1 MCWSGGIRQFSEAG
15 PAMSDNNLRLQ
26 VVLGAVDKL
35 TRPFK
40 NAQAGSKELASAIR
54 QTRDQIKK
62 LSDAGGQ
69 LKSFDQLTQ
78 SVSRTGAELDQARLR
93 AQMMT
98 REMSSLESPTKKQTQ
113 ALEAQ
118 WRAVSRLEQKQ
129 QQETRQMAAARAEL
143 YRLGLS
149 AGGGARE
156 TARIA
161 RETERY
167 NRQLAEQERRL
178 REVGERQRKLNAI
191 KAKAEKTRELRNSLA
206 GNGAGAMA
214 AGVTTGMTLLAPVKA
229 YSESEN
235 AANQLAGS
243 MMGPGGKVAP
253 EFEKINRLAVALG
266 DKLPG
271 TTADFQNMMTM
282 LRRQGMSAQ
291 VILGGL
297 GESAAYLGV
306 QLQMAPTA
314 AAEFAAKLQD
324 ATQTSEKDMM
334 NLMDVIQKG
343 FYAGV
348 DSGNML
354 QGFSKISSA
363 MNIINK
369 KGLEAVKTFAP
380 LLVMADQGSMAG
392 ESAGNAYRKIFQA
405 ALDADNI
412 KAVNDDLK
420 EKGAGIKF
428 NFSDGKGGFGGLEN
442 MYAQLEKLKK
452 LNPETQMATMKDLF
466 GNDAETLQALNI
478 MLSKGIEG
486 YRETAAKLENQAS
499 LRERVDASLNTL
511 GNKWEAATG
520 SFTNAMASI
529 GETVAPALKKLAD
542 WLGEL
547 ASRLDGFVKRHPQ
560 LTSALFKLAAGFAIV
575 ATAAGV
581 VSLALASVLGPM
593 AVVRMSA
600 GVMGLKFSSAFGL
613 IGKAISSVGKSVIW
627 LGRLMF
633 ANPILA
639 VIGLIAAGA
648 IYIWQNWDTLGPK
661 FKAMW
666 DAVCNATGTAWDWIK
681 EKASAA
687 WEGIKSLFF
696 NYTLPG
702 LIAKNW
708 DAIKSGVSE
717 AWANIRQ
724 SISDKW
730 NSILADVAALPAKF
744 QDMGSAI
751 IDSILNG
758 INAKWETLKN
768 KLSSVTD
775 YLPDWMTGNNKTQ
788 GKAQVQ
794 VVGGAAAAAVPFA
807 GMYDSGG
814 IIPRGQFGIVGENGP
829 EIVNGPANVTS
840 RRRTAALASVVAGVM
855 GVAAAPAEAAPLHPY
870 SLPTVAYK
878 QSQPAKSASAPPV
891 MHFETH
897 APITIYVQPGQ
908 SAQDI
913 AREVARQLDERERKT
928 RAKARSNFSD
938 QGGYES

>member
-1 MCWSGGIRQFSEAG
+1 
-15 PAMSDNNLRLQ
+15 MSDNNLRLQ

-40 NAQAGSKELASAIR
+40 NAQAGSKELAAAIR
-54 QTRDQIKK
+54 QTRDQLKQ

-69 LKSFDQLTQ
+69 LKSFDQLSQ
-78 SVSRTGAELDQARLR
+78 SVRRTGAELDQTRLR

-118 WRAVSRLEQKQ
+118 WRAVARLEQKQ
-129 QQETRQMAAARAEL
+129 KQETNQLSAVRGEL

-156 TARIA
+156 TARIT
-161 RETERY
+161 RETEKY
-167 NRQLAEQERRL
+167 NQKLVEQERRL

-206 GNGAGAMA
+206 GNGAGEMA
-214 AGVTTGMTLLAPVKA
+214 AGVATGMTLLAPVKA

-253 EFEKINRLAVALG
+253 EFEKINQLAVALG
-266 DKLPG
+266 DRLPG

-334 NLMDVIQKG
+334 SLMDLIQKG

-354 QGFSKISSA
+354 QGFSNISSA
-363 MNIINK
+363 MSIINQ
-369 KGLEAVKTFAP
+369 KGIEAAKTFAP
-380 LLVMADQGSMAG
+380 LLVMADQSGMDG

-405 ALDADNI
+405 ALDSKNI
-412 KAVNDDLK
+412 QSVNDDLK
-420 EKGAGIKF
+420 GTGINF
-428 NFSDGKGGFGGLEN
+428 NFSNGKGGFGGLEN
-442 MYAQLEKLKK
+442 MYAQLEKLSK
-452 LNPETQMATMKDLF
+452 LNDETRMATIKDLF
-466 GNDAETLQALNI
+466 GNDAEVMKVLNTMI
-478 MLSKGIEG
+478 EKGING

-529 GETVAPALKKLAD
+529 GETVAPTLKKLAD

-666 DAVCNATGTAWDWIK
+666 DAVCNATSTAWDWIK

-708 DAIKSGVSE
+708 DAIKTGVSE

-751 IDSILNG
+751 IDSILDG
-758 INAKWETLKN
+758 INAKWEALKS

-788 GKAQVQ
+788 DKAQVQ

-878 QSQPAKSASAPPV
+878 QSQPAKSASVPPV

-897 APITIYVQPGQ
+897 APITIYAQPGQ

>member
-1 MCWSGGIRQFSEAG
+1 
-15 PAMSDNNLRLQ
+15 MSDNNLRLQ

-40 NAQAGSKELASAIR
+40 NAQTGSKELAAAIR
-54 QTRDQIKK
+54 QTCEQLKQ
-62 LSDAGGQ
+62 LSDAGGK
-69 LKSFDQLTQ
+69 LKSFDQLSQ
-78 SVSRTGAELDQARLR
+78 SLSRTGTELDQARLR

-98 REMSSLESPTKKQTQ
+98 REMASLESPTKKQTL
-113 ALEAQ
+113 AFEAQ

-161 RETERY
+161 RETTRY
-167 NRQLAEQERRL
+167 NRQLAEQERKL

-191 KAKAEKTRELRNSLA
+191 RAKGEKIREVRNSLA

-214 AGVTTGMTLLAPVKA
+214 AGVATGVTLMAPVKA

-235 AANQLAGS
+235 AATQLAAS

-306 QLQMAPTA
+306 QLQMDPTA

-334 NLMDVIQKG
+334 SLMDVIQKG

-363 MNIINK
+363 MDIIHQ
-369 KGLEAVKTFAP
+369 KGLGAAKTFAP
-380 LLVMADQGSMAG
+380 LLVMADQSGMAG
-392 ESAGNAYRKIFQA
+392 ESAGNAYRKVFQSVM
-405 ALDADNI
+405 NTTKI
-412 KAVNDDLK
+412 KGANDDLK
-420 EKGAGIKF
+420 GTGVRF
-428 NFSDGKGGFGGLEN
+428 DFTDGKGEFGGIEK
-442 MYAQLEKLKK
+442 MYTQLAQLQK
-452 LNPETQMATMKDLF
+452 LNTEKRLATLKGIF
-466 GNDAETLQALNI
+466 GDDAETLQVLNI
-478 MLSKGIEG
+478 MISKGIAG
-486 YRETAAKLENQAS
+486 YRETASKLDNQAS

-547 ASRLDGFVKRHPQ
+547 ASGLDGFVKRHPQ
-560 LTSALFKLAAGFAIV
+560 LTSALFKLAAGFAVV
-575 ATAAGV
+575 ATATGAL
-581 VSLALASVLGPM
+581 SLALASVLGPL
-593 AVVRMSA
+593 ALVRVSA
-600 GVMGLKFSSAFGL
+600 GVLGLKFSSAFGL
-613 IGKAISSVGKSVIW
+613 IGKAIGSVGKGIVW

-639 VIGLIAAGA
+639 VIGLIAMGA

-666 DAVCNATGTAWDWIK
+666 DAVCHATGAAWEWMKETA
-681 EKASAA
+681 STA

-708 DAIKSGVSE
+708 DAIKAGVSE
-717 AWANIRQ
+717 AWASVRQ
-724 SISDKW
+724 TISDKW
-730 NSILADVAALPAKF
+730 TAILSDVAALPAKF

-758 INAKWETLKN
+758 INAKWDALKN
-768 KLSSVTD
+768 KLSSVTE
-775 YLPDWMTGNNKTQ
+775 YLPDWMTGKNNPPGKT
-788 GKAQVQ
+788 QVQ

-814 IIPRGQFGIVGENGP
+814 VIPRGQFGIVGENGP

-840 RRRTAALASVVAGVM
+840 RRRTAALASVVAGMM
-855 GVAAAPAEAAPLHPY
+855 GAALPAEAAPLHPM
-870 SLPTVAYK
+870 SLPAATYRAP
-878 QSQPAKSASAPPV
+878 QDKSASQPPV
-891 MHFETH
+891 VRYEIN
-897 APITIYVQPGQ
+897 APVHIVAQPGQ

-913 AREVARQLDERERKT
+913 AREVARQLDERERRA

>member
-1 MCWSGGIRQFSEAG
+1 
-15 PAMSDNNLRLQ
+15 MSDNNLRLQ

-191 KAKAEKTRELRNSLA
+191 KARAEKTRELRNSLA

-363 MNIINK
+363 MDIIHK
-369 KGLEAVKTFAP
+369 KGLDAAKTFAP
-380 LLVMADQGSMAG
+380 LLVMADQAGMAG

-405 ALDADNI
+405 TLNNKKIGKANDALA
-412 KAVNDDLK
+412 
-420 EKGAGIKF
+420 GTGIKLSF
-428 NFSDGKGGFGGLEN
+428 QNNKGQFAGLEN
-442 MYAQLEKLKK
+442 LYAQLEKLRKITDDGK
-452 LNPETQMATMKDLF
+452 RQSVINTLF
-466 GNDAETLQALNI
+466 GDDAETIQALNI
-478 MLSKGIEG
+478 MINKGIEG

-613 IGKAISSVGKSVIW
+613 IGKAISSVGKSIIW

-751 IDSILNG
+751 IDSILDG
-758 INAKWETLKN
+758 INAKWEALKS

-788 GKAQVQ
+788 DKAQVQ

-878 QSQPAKSASAPPV
+878 QSQPAKSASVPPV

-897 APITIYVQPGQ
+897 APITIYAQPGQ

>member
-1 MCWSGGIRQFSEAG
+1 
-15 PAMSDNNLRLQ
+15 
-26 VVLGAVDKL
+26 
-35 TRPFK
+35 
-40 NAQAGSKELASAIR
+40 
-54 QTRDQIKK
+54 
-62 LSDAGGQ
+62 
-69 LKSFDQLTQ
+69 
-78 SVSRTGAELDQARLR
+78 
-93 AQMMT
+93 MMT

-363 MNIINK
+363 MDIIHK
-369 KGLEAVKTFAP
+369 KGLDAAKTFVP
-380 LLVMADQGSMAG
+380 LLVMADQASMAG

-405 ALDADNI
+405 TLNNKKIGKANDALA
-412 KAVNDDLK
+412 
-420 EKGAGIKF
+420 GTGIKLSF
-428 NFSDGKGGFGGLEN
+428 QNNKGQFAGLEN
-442 MYAQLEKLKK
+442 LYAQLEKLRKITDDGK
-452 LNPETQMATMKDLF
+452 RQSVINTLF
-466 GNDAETLQALNI
+466 GDDAETLQALNI
-478 MLSKGIEG
+478 MINKGIEG

-575 ATAAGV
+575 ATTAGV

-613 IGKAISSVGKSVIW
+613 IGKAISSVGKSIIW

-648 IYIWQNWDTLGPK
+648 IYIWQNWDTLEPK

-666 DAVCNATGTAWDWIK
+666 DAVCNATSTAWDWIK

-708 DAIKSGVSE
+708 DAIKTGVSE

-758 INAKWETLKN
+758 INAKWETLKS
-768 KLSSVTD
+768 KLSSITD

-788 GKAQVQ
+788 DKAQVQ

-878 QSQPAKSASAPPV
+878 QSQPAKYASAPPV

-897 APITIYVQPGQ
+897 APITIYAQPGQ

>member
-1 MCWSGGIRQFSEAG
+1 
-15 PAMSDNNLRLQ
+15 MSDNNLRLQ

-40 NAQAGSKELASAIR
+40 NAQAGSKELAAAIR
-54 QTRDQIKK
+54 QTRDQLKQ

-69 LKSFDQLTQ
+69 LKSFDQLSQ
-78 SVSRTGAELDQARLR
+78 SVRRTGAELDQARLR

-98 REMSSLESPTKKQTQ
+98 REMSALESPTKKQTQ

-129 QQETRQMAAARAEL
+129 KQETNQLSAVRGEL

-149 AGGGARE
+149 AEGGARE
-156 TARIA
+156 TARIT
-161 RETERY
+161 RETEKY
-167 NRQLAEQERRL
+167 NQKLAEQERRL

-214 AGVTTGMTLLAPVKA
+214 AGVATGMTLLAPVRA

-243 MMGPGGKVAP
+243 MMGPGGKVAL
-253 EFEKINRLAVALG
+253 EFEKINKLALALG

-334 NLMDVIQKG
+334 SLMDLIQKG

-363 MNIINK
+363 MDIINK
-369 KGLEAVKTFAP
+369 KGLDAAKTFAP
-380 LLVMADQGSMAG
+380 LLVMADQTGMAG
-392 ESAGNAYRKIFQA
+392 ESAGNAYRKVFQA

-442 MYAQLEKLKK
+442 MYAQLDKLKT
-452 LNPETQMATMKDLF
+452 LNPETRMATIKDLF
-466 GNDAETLQALNI
+466 GNDSETLQVLNNMI
-478 MLSKGIEG
+478 SKGIQG

-520 SFTNAMASI
+520 TFTNAMASI
-529 GETVAPALKKLAD
+529 GETVAPALKNLAD

-547 ASRLDGFVKRHPQ
+547 ASSLDGLVKRHP
-560 LTSALFKLAAGFAIV
+560 LITSAIFRMAAGFAVV
-575 ATAAGV
+575 ATAAGAV
-581 VSLALASVLGPM
+581 GLAAASILGPM
-593 AVVRMSA
+593 AIVRMSA
-600 GVMGLKFSSAFGL
+600 GILGMKFTSVGGLVRGALEG
-613 IGKAISSVGKSVIW
+613 IGKSVIW
-627 LGRLMF
+627 LGRLMM

-639 VIGLIAAGA
+639 VIGLIAMGA
-648 IYIWQNWDTLGPK
+648 ILIWQNWDTLGPK

-666 DAVCNATGTAWDWIK
+666 DGICNATSAAGEWIK
-681 EKASAA
+681 QAFNNTWSAV
-687 WEGIKSLFF
+687 K
-696 NYTLPG
+696 T
-702 LIAKNW
+702 
-708 DAIKSGVSE
+708 GVSE
-717 AWANIRQ
+717 AWATVRQ
-724 SISDKW
+724 TISDKW
-730 NSILADVAALPAKF
+730 AAILADVAALPAKF
-744 QDMGSAI
+744 QEMGSAI

-758 INAKWETLKN
+758 INAKWETLKS

-775 YLPDWMTGNNKTQ
+775 YLPDWMTGNNKAP
-788 GKAQVQ
+788 GKTQVQ

-807 GMYDSGG
+807 GMYDNGG
-814 IIPRGQFGIVGENGP
+814 TIPRGQFGIAGENGP
-829 EIVNGPANVTS
+829 ELINGPANVTS
-840 RRRTAALASVVAGVM
+840 RRRTAALASVVAGIM
-855 GVAAAPAEAAPLHPY
+855 GTAAVPVEAAPLHPM
-870 SLPTVAYK
+870 SLPAATYRAPQEK
-878 QSQPAKSASAPPV
+878 AASQPPSV
-891 MHFETH
+891 RYEIN
-897 APITIYVQPGQ
+897 APIHIVAQPGQ

-913 AREVARQLDERERKT
+913 AREVARQLDERERRA
-928 RAKARSNFSD
+928 RAKARSNYSD

>member
-1 MCWSGGIRQFSEAG
+1 
-15 PAMSDNNLRLQ
+15 MSDNNLRLQ

-191 KAKAEKTRELRNSLA
+191 KAEAEKTRELRNSLA

-214 AGVTTGMTLLAPVKA
+214 AGATTGMTLLAPVKA

-363 MNIINK
+363 MDIIHK
-369 KGLEAVKTFAP
+369 KGLDAAKTFAP
-380 LLVMADQGSMAG
+380 LLVMADQAGMAG
-392 ESAGNAYRKIFQA
+392 ESAGNAYRKVFQSVMNTEKVK
-405 ALDADNI
+405 DT
-412 KAVNDDLK
+412 NDELK
-420 EKGAGIKF
+420 GTGVKF
-428 NFSDGKGGFGGLEN
+428 DFTDGKGEFGGLEK
-442 MYAQLEKLKK
+442 MYTQLAQLQK
-452 LNPETQMATMKDLF
+452 LNTEKRLATLKGIF
-466 GNDAETLQALNI
+466 GDDAETLQVLNI
-478 MLSKGIEG
+478 MITKGISG
-486 YRETAAKLENQAS
+486 YRETASKLQNQAS

-648 IYIWQNWDTLGPK
+648 IYIWQNWDTLRPK

-666 DAVCNATGTAWDWIK
+666 DAVCNATST
-681 EKASAA
+681 A

-708 DAIKSGVSE
+708 DAIKTGVSE

-751 IDSILNG
+751 IDSILDG
-758 INAKWETLKN
+758 INVKWEALKS

-788 GKAQVQ
+788 DKAQVQ

-897 APITIYVQPGQ
+897 APITIYAQPGQ

>member
-1 MCWSGGIRQFSEAG
+1 
-15 PAMSDNNLRLQ
+15 MSDNNLRLQ

-69 LKSFDQLTQ
+69 LKSFEQLTL

-363 MNIINK
+363 MDIIHK
-369 KGLEAVKTFAP
+369 KGLDAAKTFVP
-380 LLVMADQGSMAG
+380 LLVMADQASMAG

-405 ALDADNI
+405 TLNNKKIGKANDALA
-412 KAVNDDLK
+412 
-420 EKGAGIKF
+420 GTGIKLSF
-428 NFSDGKGGFGGLEN
+428 QNNKGQFAGLEN
-442 MYAQLEKLKK
+442 LYAQLEKLRKITDDGK
-452 LNPETQMATMKDLF
+452 RQSVINTLF
-466 GNDAETLQALNI
+466 GDDAETLQALNI
-478 MLSKGIEG
+478 MINKGIEG

-575 ATAAGV
+575 ATTAGV

-613 IGKAISSVGKSVIW
+613 IGKAISSVGKSIIW

-648 IYIWQNWDTLGPK
+648 IYIWQNWDTLEPK

-666 DAVCNATGTAWDWIK
+666 DAVCNATSTAWDWIK

-708 DAIKSGVSE
+708 DAIKTGVSE

-758 INAKWETLKN
+758 INAKWETLKS
-768 KLSSVTD
+768 KLSSITD

-788 GKAQVQ
+788 DKAQVQ

-878 QSQPAKSASAPPV
+878 QSQPAKYASAPPV

-897 APITIYVQPGQ
+897 APITIYAQPGQ

>member
-1 MCWSGGIRQFSEAG
+1 
-15 PAMSDNNLRLQ
+15 MSDNNLRLQ

-161 RETERY
+161 QETERY

-363 MNIINK
+363 MDIIHK
-369 KGLEAVKTFAP
+369 KGLDAAKTFAP
-380 LLVMADQGSMAG
+380 LLVMADQAGMAG

-405 ALDADNI
+405 TLNNKKIGKANDALA
-412 KAVNDDLK
+412 
-420 EKGAGIKF
+420 GTGIKLSF
-428 NFSDGKGGFGGLEN
+428 QNNKGQFAGLEN
-442 MYAQLEKLKK
+442 LYAQLEKLRKITDDGK
-452 LNPETQMATMKDLF
+452 RQSVINTLF
-466 GNDAETLQALNI
+466 GDDAETIQALNI
-478 MLSKGIEG
+478 MINKGIEG

-600 GVMGLKFSSAFGL
+600 EVMGLKFSSAFGL
-613 IGKAISSVGKSVIW
+613 IGKAISSVGKSIIW

-751 IDSILNG
+751 IDSILDG
-758 INAKWETLKN
+758 INAKWEALKS

-788 GKAQVQ
+788 DKAQVQ

-878 QSQPAKSASAPPV
+878 QSQPAKSASVPPV

-897 APITIYVQPGQ
+897 APITIYAQPGQ

>member
-1 MCWSGGIRQFSEAG
+1 
-15 PAMSDNNLRLQ
+15 MSDNNLRLQ

-40 NAQAGSKELASAIR
+40 NAQTGSKELAAAIR
-54 QTRDQIKK
+54 QTREQLKQ
-62 LSDAGGQ
+62 LNDAGGK
-69 LKSFDQLTQ
+69 LKSFDQLSQ
-78 SVSRTGAELDQARLR
+78 SLSRTGTELDQTRLR

-98 REMSSLESPTKKQTQ
+98 REMASLESPTKKQTL

-161 RETERY
+161 RETTRY
-167 NRQLAEQERRL
+167 NRQLAEQERKL

-191 KAKAEKTRELRNSLA
+191 RAKGEKIREVRNSLA

-214 AGVTTGMTLLAPVKA
+214 AGVATGVTLMAPVKA

-235 AANQLAGS
+235 AATQLAAS

-306 QLQMAPTA
+306 QLQMEPTA

-334 NLMDVIQKG
+334 SLMDVIQKG

-363 MNIINK
+363 MDIIHQ
-369 KGLEAVKTFAP
+369 KGLGAAKAFAP
-380 LLVMADQGSMAG
+380 LLVMADQSGMAG
-392 ESAGNAYRKIFQA
+392 ESAGNAYRKVFQSVMNTA
-405 ALDADNI
+405 KI
-412 KAVNDDLK
+412 KGANDDLK
-420 EKGAGIKF
+420 GTGVRF
-428 NFSDGKGGFGGLEN
+428 DFTDGKGEFGGIEK
-442 MYAQLEKLKK
+442 MYTQLAQLQK
-452 LNPETQMATMKDLF
+452 LNTEKRLATLKGIF
-466 GNDAETLQALNI
+466 GDDAETLQVLNI
-478 MLSKGIEG
+478 MISKGIAG
-486 YRETAAKLENQAS
+486 YRETASKLDNQAS

-547 ASRLDGFVKRHPQ
+547 ASGLDGFVKRHPQ
-560 LTSALFKLAAGFAIV
+560 LTSALFKLAAGFAVV
-575 ATAAGV
+575 ATATGAL
-581 VSLALASVLGPM
+581 SLALASVLGPL
-593 AVVRMSA
+593 ALVRVSA
-600 GVMGLKFSSAFGL
+600 GVLGLKFSSAFGL
-613 IGKAISSVGKSVIW
+613 IGKAIGSVGKGIVW

-639 VIGLIAAGA
+639 VIGLIAMGA

-666 DAVCNATGTAWDWIK
+666 DAVCHATGAAWEWMKETA
-681 EKASAA
+681 STA

-708 DAIKSGVSE
+708 DAIKAGVSE
-717 AWANIRQ
+717 AWASVGQ
-724 SISDKW
+724 TISDKW
-730 NSILADVAALPAKF
+730 AAILSDVVALPAKF

-758 INAKWETLKN
+758 INAKWDALKN
-768 KLSSVTD
+768 KLSSVTE
-775 YLPDWMTGNNKTQ
+775 YLPDWMTGKNNPPGKT
-788 GKAQVQ
+788 QVQ

-814 IIPRGQFGIVGENGP
+814 VIPRGQSGIVGENGP

-840 RRRTAALASVVAGVM
+840 RKRTAALASVVAGMM
-855 GVAAAPAEAAPLHPY
+855 GTALPAEAAPLHPM
-870 SLPTVAYK
+870 SLPVATYRAP
-878 QSQPAKSASAPPV
+878 QDKSASQPPV
-891 MHFETH
+891 VRYEIN
-897 APITIYVQPGQ
+897 APVHIVAQPGQ

-913 AREVARQLDERERKT
+913 AREVARQLDERERRV

>member
-1 MCWSGGIRQFSEAG
+1 
-15 PAMSDNNLRLQ
+15 
-26 VVLGAVDKL
+26 
-35 TRPFK
+35 
-40 NAQAGSKELASAIR
+40 
-54 QTRDQIKK
+54 
-62 LSDAGGQ
+62 
-69 LKSFDQLTQ
+69 
-78 SVSRTGAELDQARLR
+78 
-93 AQMMT
+93 MMT

-156 TARIA
+156 TVRIA

-297 GESAAYLGV
+297 GESA
-306 QLQMAPTA
+306 
-314 AAEFAAKLQD
+314 
-324 ATQTSEKDMM
+324 
-334 NLMDVIQKG
+334 
-343 FYAGV
+343 
-348 DSGNML
+348 
-354 QGFSKISSA
+354 
-363 MNIINK
+363 
-369 KGLEAVKTFAP
+369 
-380 LLVMADQGSMAG
+380 
-392 ESAGNAYRKIFQA
+392 GNAYRKVFQSVMNTEKVK
-405 ALDADNI
+405 DA
-412 KAVNDDLK
+412 NDELK
-420 EKGAGIKF
+420 GTGVRF
-428 NFSDGKGGFGGLEN
+428 DFTDGKGEFGGLEK
-442 MYAQLEKLKK
+442 MYTQLAQLQK
-452 LNPETQMATMKDLF
+452 LNTEKRLATLKGIF
-466 GNDAETLQALNI
+466 GDDAETLQVLNI
-478 MLSKGIEG
+478 MITKGISG
-486 YRETAAKLENQAS
+486 YRETASKLQNQAS

-758 INAKWETLKN
+758 INAKWETLKS

-814 IIPRGQFGIVGENGP
+814 TIPRGQFGIVGENGP

-897 APITIYVQPGQ
+897 APITIYAQPGQ

>member
-191 KAKAEKTRELRNSLA
+191 KAKAENTRELRNSLA

-363 MNIINK
+363 MDIIHK
-369 KGLEAVKTFAP
+369 KGLDAAKTFAP
-380 LLVMADQGSMAG
+380 LLVMADQAGMAG

-405 ALDADNI
+405 TLNNKKIGKANDALA
-412 KAVNDDLK
+412 
-420 EKGAGIKF
+420 GTGIKLSF
-428 NFSDGKGGFGGLEN
+428 QNNKGQFAGLEN
-442 MYAQLEKLKK
+442 LYAQLEKLRKITDDGK
-452 LNPETQMATMKDLF
+452 RQSVINTLF
-466 GNDAETLQALNI
+466 GDDAETIQALNI
-478 MLSKGIEG
+478 MINKGIEG

-547 ASRLDGFVKRHPQ
+547 ASRLDGESPR
-560 LTSALFKLAAGFAIV
+560 
-575 ATAAGV
+575 
-581 VSLALASVLGPM
+581 
-593 AVVRMSA
+593 
-600 GVMGLKFSSAFGL
+600 
-613 IGKAISSVGKSVIW
+613 
-627 LGRLMF
+627 
-633 ANPILA
+633 
-639 VIGLIAAGA
+639 
-648 IYIWQNWDTLGPK
+648 
-661 FKAMW
+661 
-666 DAVCNATGTAWDWIK
+666 
-681 EKASAA
+681 
-687 WEGIKSLFF
+687 
-696 NYTLPG
+696 
-702 LIAKNW
+702 
-708 DAIKSGVSE
+708 
-717 AWANIRQ
+717 
-724 SISDKW
+724 
-730 NSILADVAALPAKF
+730 
-744 QDMGSAI
+744 I
-751 IDSILNG
+751 I
-758 INAKWETLKN
+758 
-768 KLSSVTD
+768 
-775 YLPDWMTGNNKTQ
+775 
-788 GKAQVQ
+788 
-794 VVGGAAAAAVPFA
+794 
-807 GMYDSGG
+807 
-814 IIPRGQFGIVGENGP
+814 
-829 EIVNGPANVTS
+829 
-840 RRRTAALASVVAGVM
+840 
-855 GVAAAPAEAAPLHPY
+855 
-870 SLPTVAYK
+870 
-878 QSQPAKSASAPPV
+878 
-891 MHFETH
+891 
-897 APITIYVQPGQ
+897 
-908 SAQDI
+908 
-913 AREVARQLDERERKT
+913 
-928 RAKARSNFSD
+928 
-938 QGGYES
+938 

>member
-1 MCWSGGIRQFSEAG
+1 
-15 PAMSDNNLRLQ
+15 MSDNNLRLQ

-156 TARIA
+156 TSRIA

-167 NRQLAEQERRL
+167 NRQLAEQKRRL
-178 REVGERQRKLNAI
+178 REVSERQRKLNAI

-334 NLMDVIQKG
+334 SLMDVIQKG

-724 SISDKW
+724 SIGDKW

-758 INAKWETLKN
+758 INAKWETLKS

-897 APITIYVQPGQ
+897 APITIYAQPGQ

>member
-1 MCWSGGIRQFSEAG
+1 
-15 PAMSDNNLRLQ
+15 MSDNNLRLQ

-69 LKSFDQLTQ
+69 LKSFDQLTK

-214 AGVTTGMTLLAPVKA
+214 AGVTTGVTLLAPVKA

-363 MNIINK
+363 MDIIHK
-369 KGLEAVKTFAP
+369 KGLDAAKTFAP
-380 LLVMADQGSMAG
+380 LLVMADQASMAG

-405 ALDADNI
+405 TLNNKKIGKANDALA
-412 KAVNDDLK
+412 
-420 EKGAGIKF
+420 GTGIKLSF
-428 NFSDGKGGFGGLEN
+428 QNNKGQFAGLEN
-442 MYAQLEKLKK
+442 LYAQLEKLRKITDDGK
-452 LNPETQMATMKDLF
+452 RQSVINTLF
-466 GNDAETLQALNI
+466 GDDAETLQALNI
-478 MLSKGIEG
+478 MINKGIEG

-613 IGKAISSVGKSVIW
+613 IGKAISSVGKSIIW

-751 IDSILNG
+751 IDSILDG
-758 INAKWETLKN
+758 INAKWETLKS

-897 APITIYVQPGQ
+897 APITIYAQLGQ

>member
-1 MCWSGGIRQFSEAG
+1 
-15 PAMSDNNLRLQ
+15 MSDNNLRLQ

-40 NAQAGSKELASAIR
+40 NAQAGSKELAAAIR
-54 QTRDQIKK
+54 QTRDQLKQ

-69 LKSFDQLTQ
+69 LKSFDQL
-78 SVSRTGAELDQARLR
+78 SHSLSRTGAELDQTRLR

-98 REMSSLESPTKKQTQ
+98 REMSALESPTKKQTQ

-118 WRAVSRLEQKQ
+118 WRAVSRLEQKHK
-129 QQETRQMAAARAEL
+129 QETSQLSAVRGEL

-156 TARIA
+156 TARIT
-161 RETERY
+161 RETDRY
-167 NRQLAEQERRL
+167 NQKLAEQERRL

-214 AGVTTGMTLLAPVKA
+214 AGVATGMTLLAPVRA

-253 EFEKINRLAVALG
+253 EFEKINKLALALG

-334 NLMDVIQKG
+334 SLMDLIQKS

-363 MNIINK
+363 MDIINK
-369 KGLEAVKTFAP
+369 KGLDAAKTFAP
-380 LLVMADQGSMAG
+380 LLVMADQTGMAG
-392 ESAGNAYRKIFQA
+392 ESAGNAYRKVFQA

-442 MYAQLEKLKK
+442 MYAQLDKLKK
-452 LNPETQMATMKDLF
+452 LNPETRMATIKDLF
-466 GNDAETLQALNI
+466 GNDSETLQVLNNMI
-478 MLSKGIEG
+478 SKGIQG
-486 YRETAAKLENQAS
+486 YRETSAKLENQAS

-520 SFTNAMASI
+520 TFTNAMASI
-529 GETVAPALKKLAD
+529 GETVAPALKNLAD

-547 ASRLDGFVKRHPQ
+547 ASRLDGFVKRHPS
-560 LTSALFKLAAGFAIV
+560 LTSALFKMAAGFTIA
-575 ATAAGV
+575 ATAVGAI
-581 VSLALASVLGPM
+581 SLALASILGPM
-593 AVVRMSA
+593 AIVRVCA
-600 GVMGLKFSSAFGL
+600 GMLGLKFASVGGL
-613 IGKAISSVGKSVIW
+613 VRAALGGIGKSVLW

-648 IYIWQNWDTLGPK
+648 IYIWQNWDTLEPK

-681 EKASAA
+681 EKASVA

-730 NSILADVAALPAKF
+730 NSILSDVAALPAKF

-758 INAKWETLKN
+758 INAKWEMLRS

-775 YLPDWMTGNNKTQ
+775 YLPDWMTGNDKTQ

-814 IIPRGQFGIVGENGP
+814 TIPRGQFGIVGENGP

-855 GVAAAPAEAAPLHPY
+855 GVAAASAESAPLHPY
-870 SLPTVAYK
+870 SLPAMAYK
-878 QSQPAKSASAPPV
+878 QSQPAKSASVPPV

-897 APITIYVQPGQ
+897 APITIYAQPGQ
-908 SAQDI
+908 NAQDI